1 MYFNRHQMA
10 NVHYKMY
17 KVGKNWAVG
26 LIAGVA
32 VTVGLGMGQAMPA
45 AAATNDPPQAKL
57 AENGAD
63 KVAPATVP
71 EATDTN
77 EEPAE
82 PVAESKL
89 EDTYDDA
96 QTQVDEANG
105 KSAAV
110 NESQERL
117 QELLDQADLT
127 SQADWQTQLQDA
139 LDKYQQDANGFNDAA
154 TKAQELIAAY
164 QAKINATIKD
174 QPNAV
179 KEVTHP
185 DGTTG
190 SDYQQAVTDFQA
202 GVTKQVKAVQDSIAN
217 YDVSVQVNRVS
228 ADLTDAADEL
238 TDALKDLTI
247 TDENLQDLKGRYD
260 QAITAYNSAVAAYN
274 EQTGGDIAVIKLE
287 DIADWEQLLADRQV
301 QRAYAAANARYG
313 DVSKAITAYQ
323 EALDDSQKAIKDYN
337 AALRE
342 LSKTVDSTDLKTKQQ
357 AIVDAIDQV
366 AKAQN
371 DYKDFVNS
379 EANQQI
385 IQAYLTAIN
394 EQSPD
399 LATYQA
405 AYEQLN
411 TDKEAIVS
419 AANEALAN
427 LQGQLADWQKTYQAY
442 LDAVIAAETQSLPD
456 FGNLAKAVKDQ
467 QTAVAT
473 AIDGLMTSQD
483 AYQAAL
489 TAYQTALTA
498 SGQATQASDN
508 KLPDLSA
515 LRQSLEANRAS
526 LAVAETLAA
535 DFRLQQRLARLNT
548 IIDVINGEQAMLKT
562 LYNAAF
568 KADTWSV
575 LTQSFSAIGDD
586 LTNQATDFAQAINGG
601 NGESSYAD
609 LLAASSGGDAYP
621 AAKDV
626 DAQYQSFA
634 GKLTAFKETYDKFVA
649 ELAVSA
655 PDEANNQAIAESMR
669 DPKRLSTNGWTTG
682 VEDGSDFS
690 YDCDSTISLRFY
702 FGDNLDYFLNPARD
716 HQLIFQSYQDIL
728 FVNNSDSGSN
738 DLEFKFREGE
748 SAENGD
754 VPLYAVFSSEKRA
767 EIEAVLRNVGP
778 YRKNPYNKEDNQ
790 TYYLTGFWSSGQAK
804 DESGD
809 WSEQSFPR
817 GKAERQDFYVF
828 TSLDP
833 IAEFMDL
840 LTGTTPDTTY
850 NQHYYFMYTASPK
863 ITTNFIDDD
872 ALPEVAKL
880 TAEISTPDELKTADA
895 PTISAPNKVEQG
907 MITLPGGAQVET
919 EFSTL
924 TLPQAPTVTLNH
936 IQEPATNP
944 GTPGV
949 TPTDPGDTQSEN
961 PDAGQPDVTPP
972 SATAD
977 EGTPATTP
985 IKAPGNDA
993 VANGKVQKLGLKAAG
1008 VKVHQQATSGS
1019 DQPVTTGWAGDQQ
1032 AGRMA
1037 ANDVRSAGT
1046 ADALATKASN
1056 SAATSLPQTDEQRS
1070 GLAAWIGSWLLALT
1084 GVSLIKRRK
1093 KQD

>member
-17 KVGKNWAVG
+17 KVGKNWSVG

-32 VTVGLGMGQAMPA
+32 VMVGLGMGQAMPA
-45 AAATNDPPQAKL
+45 AAATNDPPQAEL

-127 SQADWQTQLQDA
+127 SQADWQNQLQKA
-139 LDKYQQDANGFNDAA
+139 LDEYQQNANSFNDAA
-154 TKAQELIAAY
+154 TKAQELIDAY
-164 QAKINATIKD
+164 QAKINDTIKE

-202 GVTKQVKAVQDSIAN
+202 GVTKQVAAVQDSIAN
-217 YDVSVQVNRVS
+217 YDVSVQVNQVG
-228 ADLTDAADEL
+228 ADLTDAAGEL
-238 TDALKDLTI
+238 TAALKDLTI
-247 TDENLQDLKGRYD
+247 TDENLQGLKETYD
-260 QAITAYNSAVAAYN
+260 DALTAYNSAVVAYN
-274 EQTGGDIAVIKLE
+274 DQTGGDIAVIKLE
-287 DIADWEQLLADRQV
+287 DIADWNRVLADRQV
-301 QRAYAAANARYG
+301 QRAYAAANARYR
-313 DVSKAITAYQ
+313 DISEVITAYQ
-323 EALDDSQKAIKDYN
+323 NAVSNSRKAIDAYN
-337 AALRE
+337 DALRE
-342 LSKTVDSTDLKTKQQ
+342 LSKTVDSTDLKTQQQ

-379 EANQQI
+379 ETNQQI
-385 IQAYLTAIN
+385 IQDYLTAIN
-394 EQSPD
+394 EQSPE

-411 TDKEAIVS
+411 MGKEAILS
-419 AANEALAN
+419 AANAALAN
-427 LQGQLADWQKTYQAY
+427 LQGQLVDWQETYQAY
-442 LDAVIAAETQSLPD
+442 LDAVIAAEAQSLPD
-456 FGNLAKAVKDQ
+456 FGNLATAVEDQ
-467 QTAVAT
+467 QTVVAT

-489 TAYQTALTA
+489 TAYQQALTA
-498 SGQATQASDN
+498 SGQTTQASDN

-515 LRQSLEANRAS
+515 LRQSLEANQSS
-526 LAVAETLAA
+526 LAAAETLAA

-586 LTNQATDFAQAINGG
+586 LANKATDFAQAINGE
-601 NGESSYAD
+601 NGELSYAD
-609 LLAASSGGDAYP
+609 LLAASSDDDAYP
-621 AAKDV
+621 AAKAVADR
-626 DAQYQSFA
+626 YQGFA
-634 GKLTAFKETYDKFVA
+634 DKLTAFKETYDKFVA

-669 DPKRLSTNGWTTG
+669 DPKRFSTNGWTTG
-682 VEDGSDFS
+682 VEDGSDFDYGS
-690 YDCDSTISLRFY
+690 GSNISLLFY
-702 FGDNLDYFLNPARD
+702 FGDNLDYFTAPARD
-716 HQLIFQSYQDIL
+716 HKITNQEVYFFS
-728 FVNNSDSGSN
+728 NGSDSDSN

-748 SAENGD
+748 SEENGD

-767 EIEAVLRNVGP
+767 ETEAVLRNVGP

-804 DESGD
+804 DESEG
-809 WSEQSFPR
+809 WFEQSFPQ
-817 GKAERQDFYVF
+817 GEAERQDFYVF

-840 LTGTTPDTTY
+840 LTGTTPDSTH

-863 ITTNFIDDD
+863 ITTNFVDDD
-872 ALPEVAKL
+872 ALPEVAEL

-895 PTISAPNKVEQG
+895 PVVSAPNGVEQG
-907 MITLPGGAQVET
+907 TITLPGGAQVET
-919 EFSTL
+919 EISTP

-936 IQEPATNP
+936 IQEPAVNP

-977 EGTPATTP
+977 EGAPATTP
-985 IKAPGNDA
+985 IKAPGNDT
-993 VANGKVQKLGLKAAG
+993 VANGEVQKLGLMAAG

-1019 DQPVTTGWAGDQQ
+1019 DQPVTMGWAGDQQ

-1037 ANDVRSAGT
+1037 ANDVRSAEA

-1070 GLAAWIGSWLLALT
+1070 GLAAWIGSWLLALA

>member
-17 KVGKNWAVG
+17 KVGKNWSVG

-32 VTVGLGMGQAMPA
+32 VMVGLGMGQAMPA
-45 AAATNDPPQAKL
+45 AAATNDPPQAEL

-127 SQADWQTQLQDA
+127 SQADWQNQLQKA
-139 LDKYQQDANGFNDAA
+139 LDEYQQNANSFNDAA
-154 TKAQELIAAY
+154 TKAQELIDAY
-164 QAKINATIKD
+164 QAKINDTIKE

-202 GVTKQVKAVQDSIAN
+202 GVTKQVAAVQDSIAN
-217 YDVSVQVNRVS
+217 YDVSVQVNQVG
-228 ADLTDAADEL
+228 ADLTDAAGEL
-238 TDALKDLTI
+238 TAALKDLTI
-247 TDENLQDLKGRYD
+247 TDENLQGLKETYD
-260 QAITAYNSAVAAYN
+260 DALTAYNSAVVAYN
-274 EQTGGDIAVIKLE
+274 DQTGGDIAVIKSE
-287 DIADWEQLLADRQV
+287 DIADWDQVLADRQV
-301 QRAYAAANARYG
+301 QRAYAAANARYE
-313 DVSKAITAYQ
+313 DISEAITAYQ
-323 EALDDSQKAIKDYN
+323 NAVSGSRGAIDAYN
-337 AALRE
+337 AALRG
-342 LSKTVDSTDLKTKQQ
+342 LSETVDSTDLKTKQQ

-379 EANQQI
+379 ETNQQI

-394 EQSPD
+394 EQSSD

-442 LDAVIAAETQSLPD
+442 LDAVIAAEAQSLPD
-456 FGNLAKAVKDQ
+456 FGNLATAVEDQ
-467 QTAVAT
+467 QTVVAT

-489 TAYQTALTA
+489 TAYQQALTA
-498 SGQATQASDN
+498 SGQTTQASDN

-515 LRQSLEANRAS
+515 LRQSLEANQSR
-526 LAVAETLAA
+526 LAAAETLAA

-586 LTNQATDFAQAINGG
+586 LANKATDFAQAINGE
-601 NGESSYAD
+601 NGELSYAD
-609 LLAASSGGDAYP
+609 LLAASSDDDAYP
-621 AAKDV
+621 AAKAVADR
-626 DAQYQSFA
+626 YQGFSD
-634 GKLTAFKETYDKFVA
+634 KLTAFKETYDKFVA

-669 DPKRLSTNGWTTG
+669 DPKRFSTNGWTTG
-682 VEDGSDFS
+682 VEDGSDFDYTS
-690 YDCDSTISLRFY
+690 GISTVSLRFY
-702 FGDNLDYFLNPARD
+702 FGDNLNYFLNPARD
-716 HQLIFQSYQDIL
+716 HQLIFQSYQNIL
-728 FVNNSDSGSN
+728 FDHNPDSGSN

-748 SAENGD
+748 SEENGD

-767 EIEAVLRNVGP
+767 EIEAVLRSVGP
-778 YRKNPYNKEDNQ
+778 YCKNPKDDDQ
-790 TYYLTGFWSSGQAK
+790 TYYLTGFWSSGLAK
-804 DESGD
+804 GESGG
-809 WSEQSFPR
+809 WFGQSFPQ
-817 GKAERQDFYVF
+817 GEAERQDFYVF

-840 LTGTTPDTTY
+840 LTGKTPDPAR
-850 NQHYYFMYTASPK
+850 NQNYYFMYTASPK
-863 ITTNFIDDD
+863 ITTNFVDDD
-872 ALPEVAKL
+872 ALPEVAEL

-895 PTISAPNKVEQG
+895 PVVSAPNEMKQET
-907 MITLPGGAQVET
+907 ITLPGGAQVET
-919 EFSTL
+919 EISTL
-924 TLPQAPTVTLNH
+924 TMPQAPTVTLNH

-944 GTPGV
+944 GTPGI
-949 TPTDPGDTQSEN
+949 TPTDSGDTQSEN

-977 EGTPATTP
+977 EGAPATTP
-985 IKAPGNDA
+985 IKAPGNDT
-993 VANGKVQKLGLKAAG
+993 VANGEVQKLGLMAAG

-1037 ANDVRSAGT
+1037 ANDVRSAGA

-1056 SAATSLPQTDEQRS
+1056 SVATSLPQTDEQRS
-1070 GLAAWIGSWLLALT
+1070 GLAAWIGSWLLALA